1 MQMLRGFYVHYN
13 LVCARSLEVS
23 NIFFRILYH
32 QMAVEEQI
40 GNLADF
46 LYDRCTEG
54 QVRHKLSVHNV
65 DMYPVSSCHFN
76 FFDFISQKSKISR

>member
-1 MQMLRGFYVHYN
+1 MQMLRGFHVDNN
-13 LVCARSLEVS
+13 LVCTCSLEVS

-46 LYDRCTEG
+46 LYNRRTEG
-54 QVRHKLSVHNV
+54 QVRHKLAVHNV
-65 DMYPVSSCHFN
+65 DMYPVSSCSFN